1 MGMVHSRYV
10 PFRFISLASDAYE
23 YIRHGTNRRTL
34 IDILDDDSLLK
45 IFYYCRPDLL
55 EEDGGDIGDIDN
67 KLLEGG
73 RWERER
79 WWYKLAQV
87 CRRWRHLMLASPSHL
102 RLSLVC
108 TSGTPVA
115 DMLAHSPPIPL
126 IIDHIHTF
134 EIITREDKEGILLAL
149 KHRDRVRR
157 IRLRMHVPLLTRL
170 IAAIDGVFPLLE
182 YLYIQ
187 PLTVPDTNWS
197 LPSTF
202 RAPLLRHLV
211 LLNFTFPIR
220 SPLPTGL
227 VTLSLEYVCSSANFS
242 PRELL
247 QQLSLMPRLEIFRIS
262 FDTRFSTQNFEG
274 ELLHRPLSTHVTLP
288 NLRWLGFE
296 GPSTYMEAVLP
307 RITMPLLKVSEIM
320 YSEELSVTFSI
331 LFALQFM
338 SKLENPRF
346 RSIRV
351 TFCKNLVVVT
361 MYPHERTGIPT
372 LRIKFFSRHLIMGLV
387 STVQVF
393 NVIRTVVSEVELLT
407 LEDETSLEW
416 HKGFPFHTEWRE
428 LLRLFDKVRTLHVSG
443 SRLIKALSRSLRP
456 YDGESSAPLLPELR
470 VLSYPKGSHVGES
483 CRSFIAIR
491 QKLGLH
497 VTLARR

>member
-1 MGMVHSRYV
+1 MF
-10 PFRFISLASDAYE
+10 PLFISIRGAYVV
-23 YIRHGTNRRTL
+23 HTALGDTNRRRTGTL
-34 IDILDDDSLLK
+34 IDILDDDSLLN
-45 IFYYCRPDLL
+45 IFYHCRPVLL

-87 CRRWRHLMLASPSHL
+87 CRRWRHLILASPSHL

-108 TSGTPVA
+108 MSGTPVA

-134 EIITREDKEGILLAL
+134 EIITAEDQAGILLAL
-149 KHRDRVRR
+149 NHRDRVRR
-157 IRLRMHVPLLTRL
+157 IRLRMHVPPLTRF

-197 LPSTF
+197 LPPTF

-211 LLNFTFPIR
+211 LLNFAFPIR

-227 VTLSLEYVCSSANFS
+227 ATLSLEYIHPSPNFCS
-242 PRELL
+242 RELL
-247 QQLSLMPRLEIFRIS
+247 RQLSLMPQLEIFRIS
-262 FDTRFSTQNFEG
+262 FYTRFSTQDFEG
-274 ELLHRPLSTHVTLP
+274 QLLHRPLSTHVTLP

-296 GPSTYMEAVLP
+296 GPSAFMEAVLP

-320 YSEELSVTFSI
+320 YSEDLSVTFSI

-338 SKLENPRF
+338 CKTENPRF

-351 TFCKNLVVVT
+351 TFCKHRIVVT

-372 LRIKFFSRHLIMGLV
+372 LRIKFFSRHPVRGLA

-393 NVIRTVVSEVELLT
+393 DVIRTVISEVELLT

-416 HKGFPFHTEWRE
+416 HKEFPIHTEWRE
-428 LLRLFDKVRTLHVSG
+428 LLRSFNKVRTLHVSG
-443 SRLIKALSRSLRP
+443 SGLIEALSRSLRP
-456 YDGESSAPLLPELR
+456 YDGESPTQLLPELR

-491 QKLGLH
+491 QNLGFP